1 MFNKDI
7 YVGRKGR
14 GNTNIKV
21 KSYNKSKYRFNDESV
36 SNETKAWL
44 FTALCVAATLL
55 GVVTGYIID
64 KL

>member
-1 MFNKDI
+1 MFNRDI

-21 KSYNKSKYRFNDESV
+21 KSYNKSKYRFTDDSM

-44 FTALCVAATLL
+44 FTTLCVSAVIL

-64 KL
+64 TL